1 MSDLSWLR
9 EIEERTGQSFAERRQ
24 VLSLDEY
31 FALFMADPRAQ
42 LRTAPQYLRDCI
54 AHYGTVEVERPGVRA
69 TRFRIFDAPWQ
80 DGKDRVVGQEDVQQ
94 AVFRLL
100 HNFIRERRV
109 TRLVM
114 LHGPN
119 GSAKSSFV
127 ECLAM
132 GLEDYSA
139 QPEGAV
145 YRFNWVFPAS
155 KVSKKRLGFGDEARS
170 SGLAPGSSARA
181 GLQSFAYLE
190 DDDVDARLPA
200 DLRDHPLLL
209 LPRDERRRLVESTLA
224 RLGEGEQAEPI
235 ADYLLDGD
243 LSPRSRAIFDALLNA
258 YHGDLQRV
266 FQHIQVVRFTYA
278 RRYRQGIVTIEPQL
292 HVDAQIRQ
300 VTMDQG
306 LGNLPPALRNLS
318 LFEPAGDLVDANRG
332 LIHHNDLLKRPID
345 AFKYLLAT
353 CEKGT
358 VALPSAILHL
368 DLVMFATSNEGH
380 LRAFKEYPDFA
391 SFKGRMDLVRMP
403 YLLDWVTE
411 QRIYDAHLKA
421 AGLSDRVAPHATH
434 VLATW
439 AVLTRLRRPRP
450 ELHDPRVRDVATRLT
465 PLEKADLYAQGRVPR
480 DATAE
485 QGRELLAA
493 LPALLHE
500 AADSPEAEGL
510 SGASPREMKQVLLNA
525 LQDPRHPGLTPLGI
539 LDELRDLVRQRSVY
553 EYLQQKRDGGYHD
566 HEGFIEQVHQRW
578 LEIVDGEL
586 RQAMGLVAEHRYE
599 DLFARYLL
607 HVSYLHKNEKIWN
620 EKTKSYE
627 APDTGLMAEL
637 ERVWGVSGDTERFRR
652 DLVSRVGAWR
662 VEHPGAALPWREL
675 FPKLITQLEEDYYAR
690 QKVRVERQLT
700 HCLAVLSAD
709 RAGTAGVVD
718 GLAAADVVRARE
730 VISVF
735 ETTLGYPRDALGE
748 TLVALRKS
756 RY

>member
-1 MSDLSWLR
+1 MSDLTWLR
-9 EIEERTGQSFAERRQ
+9 DIETRTSQAFAARRQ

-31 FALFMADPRAQ
+31 FALFMDDPRAQ

-54 AHYGTVEVERPGVRA
+54 AHFGTVEVERPGVKT

-80 DGKDRVVGQEDVQQ
+80 GGKDRVVGQEDVQQ
-94 AVFRLL
+94 SVYRLL

-109 TRLVM
+109 TRLIM

-132 GLEDYSA
+132 GLEHYST

-155 KVSKKRLGFGDEARS
+155 KVSKKRLGFGDEARAS
-170 SGLAPGSSARA
+170 
-181 GLQSFAYLE
+181 LQSFAYLD

-209 LPRDERRRLVESTLA
+209 LGRDERRRLIEGA
-224 RLGEGEQAEPI
+224 LGRTASEAPPEGDGEPV

-266 FQHIQVVRFTYA
+266 FQHVQVVRFTYA
-278 RRYRQGIVTIEPQL
+278 RRYRQGLVTIEPQL

-306 LGNLPPALRNLS
+306 IGNLPPALRNLS

-358 VALPSAILHL
+358 VALPNAILHL
-368 DLVMFATSNEGH
+368 DMVMFATSNEGH

-411 QRIYDAHLKA
+411 QRIYDEHLKA
-421 AGLSDRVAPHATH
+421 AGLNDRVAPHATR

-439 AVLTRLRRPRP
+439 AVLTRLRRPRA
-450 ELHDPRVRDVATRLT
+450 ELHDARVREVVTRLT
-465 PLEKADLYAQGRVPR
+465 PFEKAELYARGRIPR

-485 QGRELLAA
+485 QGRELLSA

-500 AADSPEAEGL
+500 AADSAEAEGL

-525 LQDPRHPGLTPLGI
+525 LQDPRHPGLSPLGI
-539 LDELRDLVRQRSVY
+539 LDELRDLVRQKSVY

-566 HEGFIEQVHQRW
+566 HEGFIDQVFQRW
-578 LEIVDGEL
+578 LDLVDGEL
-586 RQAMGLVAEHRYE
+586 RQAMGLVDEHKYE

-620 EKTKSYE
+620 EKTKAYE

-637 ERVWGVSGDTERFRR
+637 ERVWGVAGDPDRFRR

-662 VEHPGAALPWREL
+662 VEHPGAAIPWRQL
-675 FPKLITQLEEDYYAR
+675 FPKLITTLEEDYYAR
-690 QKVRVERQLT
+690 QKARVERQLT
-700 HCLAVLSAD
+700 HCLAILAADKRGEVEQVEGLSA
-709 RAGTAGVVD
+709 
-718 GLAAADVVRARE
+718 ADMAKARE
-730 VISVF
+730 VIATF
-735 ETTLGYPRDALGE
+735 EQTFHYPRVALGE